1 METHLSQQPDQPSSS
16 QRQYTTVGSV
26 WNPQSM
32 PLQPPAR
39 RGRALR
45 SAMPMSMLE
54 PYPDDSFNTFG
65 TAQPYSH
72 SQYYS
77 PLQQNFDRA
86 VSPVQATRIL
96 THDNPMHTDHPHYLD
111 NLVSPGSSAPKRI
124 SEFKRQYPSTPSVD
138 MPQKIVPAIPL
149 LPGTAPVNPHKQ
161 GEANNHYGNEGN
173 NYEQDD
179 VEEEED
185 MNVTLNNMSTKTLT
199 NLASYSNPM
208 QKAAQKV
215 LTKARQAPPVPHH
228 QVSDSISQ
236 NGSGLNFPP
245 GFGPRNTRSDPV
257 GVESLLQSDRFDGR
271 NHNQHPTPLHLG
283 VTTNTAR
290 EHDSYP
296 AVLSKGP
303 GAPQPLTAGPPGQR
317 HFQPSAFDGAPS
329 SLRKGF
335 EKPHEFDT
343 FGDGLPR
350 HQPFSCFQSQ
360 QPMQPTPRQPTPS
373 YKSETFSCI
382 HPPALFLS
390 KESNPSIRMVDTL
403 TYEKAKTFFPKGLP
417 PDFNFHTQPVTDDW
431 AEKHMKEEED
441 KEKRK
446 KNKLLWQQTPEF
458 QAAHKDKLDRD
469 FYNGNYMINK
479 NLRVAIHEKY
489 TRDITR
495 SLGSKSQEYQDSLKL
510 KPENKVEGRYISV
523 EDANSIPTHEHAEP
537 LLSVLYQSLER
548 NQGLYSQ
555 QKPPNNSG
563 LR

>member
-45 SAMPMSMLE
+45 SAMPMSLLE
-54 PYPDDSFNTFG
+54 PYPEDPFITSG
-65 TAQPYSH
+65 AAQSYSL
-72 SQYYS
+72 SQYYT

-86 VSPVQATRIL
+86 VSPVQTNRIL
-96 THDNPMHTDHPHYLD
+96 THDIPVHPL
-111 NLVSPGSSAPKRI
+111 LKRL
-124 SEFKRQYPSTPSVD
+124 SEFKGQDSSTPSVD
-138 MPQKIVPAIPL
+138 MSQKIVPAIPL
-149 LPGTAPVNPHKQ
+149 LSGTAAATPHKQ
-161 GEANNHYGNEGN
+161 GEANNHHGNEGN
-173 NYEQDD
+173 NYEHED
-179 VEEEED
+179 VEKEED

-199 NLASYSNPM
+199 NLASYPNPM

-215 LTKARQAPPVPHH
+215 LTKARQAPPVSHH

-236 NGSGLNFPP
+236 NGGVLGFPP
-245 GFGPRNTRSDPV
+245 GFAPRSIRSDVRSDPV
-257 GVESLLQSDRFDGR
+257 DVDILLQSDRFDGR
-271 NHNQHPTPLHLG
+271 NHNQHPVPLRLSI
-283 VTTNTAR
+283 TTTTR
-290 EHDSYP
+290 DHVPYP

-335 EKPHEFDT
+335 EKPHEFDP
-343 FGDGLPR
+343 FGDGLPH
-350 HQPFSCFQSQ
+350 HQPFSSFQSQ
-360 QPMQPTPRQPTPS
+360 QPMQSTPRQPTPS
-373 YKSETFSCI
+373 YKSENFSSI
-382 HPPALFLS
+382 HPPALFMS
-390 KESNPSIRMVDTL
+390 KESNTGASIVDTL
-403 TYEKAKTFFPKGLP
+403 TYEKAKTFFPKGFP
-417 PDFNFHTQPVTDDW
+417 PDFNFHTQPVADDW
-431 AEKHMKEEED
+431 AEKHIKEEED
-441 KEKRK
+441 KKKRE

-458 QAAHKDKLDRD
+458 QVAYKDKIDRD

-495 SLGSKSQEYQDSLKL
+495 SLGSKSQESQDVPKL
-510 KPENKVEGRYISV
+510 KFEDNAEGRNISV

-548 NQGLYSQ
+548 NQELLSQ
-555 QKPPNNSG
+555 QKLPNNSG